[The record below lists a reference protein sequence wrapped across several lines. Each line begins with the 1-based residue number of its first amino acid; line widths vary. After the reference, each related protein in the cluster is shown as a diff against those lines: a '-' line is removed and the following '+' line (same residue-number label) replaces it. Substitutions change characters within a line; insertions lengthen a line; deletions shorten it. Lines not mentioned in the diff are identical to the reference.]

1 MRFRILP
8 LSFMLLL
15 IAELNPATAGVLS
28 FFS

>member
-15 IAELNPATAGVLS
+15 IAEQIPATAGVLS